1 MAHEPQVLRHKL
13 AIVYPDK
20 VRNLQVLGQALTN
33 RSHEKLLC
41 EMECAARSHS
51 MLSERN
57 LERYRACSEK
67 QEDVAS
73 RQGRPNGKNVP
84 RQKYVY
90 AERGNS
96 DLALDP
102 RV

>member
-1 MAHEPQVLRHKL
+1 
-13 AIVYPDK
+13 
-20 VRNLQVLGQALTN
+20 
-33 RSHEKLLC
+33 
-41 EMECAARSHS
+41 MECAARSDS

-73 RQGRPNGKNVP
+73 RQGRANGKSMP
-84 RQKYVY
+84 RQKYLY
-90 AERGNS
+90 AETGNS

-102 RV
+102 GV